1 MKQSF
6 FRSNRQHLIDALNGG
21 VVVLSAY
28 AELQRQSDMAH
39 AFTQEANFWWLTGIE
54 AADWWVI
61 IDGARGKTWLA
72 APTVSQ
78 SHAIF
83 DGSLSWDAAR
93 AISGA
98 EAVIS
103 HDEADSLLREL
114 SRKHSL
120 VYTIG
125 DDPYA
130 KYYDFTPNPGP
141 KEMSKRLE
149 RIFSDVVDCRKELA
163 GLRARKQPVEI
174 SAIKKAISLT
184 IDAFEDVKQKLPE
197 LRYEYEVEAEF
208 SYHFRKH
215 GSSGHAYEP
224 IVAAGANACTLHYID
239 NNTRL
244 KKRELLLLDIGAS
257 WQGYPADIT
266 RTYALGEP
274 TKRQAEV
281 HAAVSTAQKA
291 IINLLK
297 PELGLEEYQQQVDR
311 IMIEALLSLGL
322 MTDADDQVHYEQYF
336 PHAVSH
342 GLGVDVHDSLGST
355 RYFQP
360 GMVLTV
366 EPGIYIP
373 EEGIGVRIEDDIL
386 ITETGHTNLSARLS
400 TGL

>member
-1 MKQSF
+1 MEHSF
-6 FRSNRQHLIDALNGG
+6 FRDNRQRLIGKLNGG
-21 VVVLSAY
+21 VIVLTAY
-28 AELQRQSDMAH
+28 TQLQRQSDMAY

-54 AADWWVI
+54 APDWWLI
-61 IDGARGKTWLA
+61 IDGSRGKSWLA
-72 APTVSQ
+72 APSVSR

-83 DGSLSWDAAR
+83 DGSLSWEAAKD
-93 AISGA
+93 ISGVDT
-98 EAVIS
+98 VIS

-120 VYTIG
+120 VYTLG

-130 KYYDFTPNPGP
+130 KYYDFTLNPGP
-141 KEMSKRLE
+141 KEMDRRLE

-163 GLRARKQPVEI
+163 NLRARKQPAEI
-174 SAIKKAISLT
+174 AAIKKAITLT
-184 IDAFEDVKQKLPE
+184 IDAFQDVKQKLPD

-208 SYHFRKH
+208 SYYFRKH

-224 IVAAGANACTLHYID
+224 IVATGKNACTLHYID
-239 NNTRL
+239 NSSRL
-244 KKRELLLLDIGAS
+244 KKRELVLLDIGAS

-266 RTYALGEP
+266 RTFALGEP
-274 TKRQAEV
+274 TKRQIQV
-281 HAAVSTAQKA
+281 HEAVVLAQKQ
-291 IINLLK
+291 IISLLK
-297 PELGLEEYQQQVDR
+297 PELTLEEYQRQVDH

-342 GLGVDVHDSLGST
+342 GLGVDVHDSLGT
-355 RYFQP
+355 ARYFQP
-360 GMVLTV
+360 DMVLTV

-386 ITETGHTNLSARLS
+386 ITETGHTNLTARLE